1 MQLEGKIEKSNIKYK
16 WVTEPGACKKCKELE
31 GKLFG
36 TLKEFEAAR
45 PHPHCKCDYEII
57 KDDTEEQTRI
67 EEELARAAHQ
77 KEIEEEQEKLH
88 IQAAHLSDSARE
100 LYNKIQKTIP
110 IIYDEIENRKRI
122 KMDKIHYSTMQ
133 IEEVS
138 TEINELLKR
147 LNLAMNLQNSVS
159 KIIKNIDQMTKNYI
173 EPKDLDANKKQ
184 INKNWQQFCEDILL
198 FIIANKDIAL
208 VCGKLYSQGFI
219 LPQAYELFKI
229 GVNAGDYN
237 KKYIRK
243 NGRLLNKIEDIG
255 NLKLQ
260 YEIKDRILHE
270 NTDPANMK
278 VLVLNPNSSMSKI
291 IKKSGTLKN
300 FIKKNMNELNIYGR
314 LDNQTIEFDGQNNQS
329 KFTKRF
335 DEDLYA
341 SFHGAEVKDIHLDAE
356 GNLHLRIED
365 LYNFNKNRFSLK
377 GRVGR
382 KLQEQGVL
390 KPYYIICPVF
400 ISKEEL
406 QKY

>member
-31 GKLFG
+31 GKLFD

-57 KDDTEEQTRI
+57 KDDTEEQARI

-110 IIYDEIENRKRI
+110 IIYDEIENLKRI

-173 EPKDLDANKKQ
+173 EPKDLDANKEQ
-184 INKNWQQFCEDILL
+184 INKNWQQLKEDVL
-198 FIIANKDIAL
+198 FILANKYLAL
-208 VCGKLYSQGFI
+208 AYGKEHSQKHMM
-219 LPQAYELFKI
+219 PQAYELFKI
-229 GVNAGDYN
+229 GVNADDYN
-237 KKYIRK
+237 KEYVRK
-243 NGRLLNKIEDIG
+243 NGVLLNKIEDIG

-260 YEIKDRILHE
+260 YEIKNRIRQE
-270 NTDPANMK
+270 NTNPTNMK
-278 VLVLNPNSSMSKI
+278 VLVFKPNSSMSKT

-300 FIKKNMNELNIYGR
+300 FLKKNMNELSIYGR
-314 LDNQTIEFDGQNNQS
+314 LDNQTIEFDGQNSQS
-329 KFTKRF
+329 YFSKIL

-356 GNLHLRIED
+356 GNLHLRIVD
-365 LYNFNKNRFSLK
+365 LYNFNKYRFSLK